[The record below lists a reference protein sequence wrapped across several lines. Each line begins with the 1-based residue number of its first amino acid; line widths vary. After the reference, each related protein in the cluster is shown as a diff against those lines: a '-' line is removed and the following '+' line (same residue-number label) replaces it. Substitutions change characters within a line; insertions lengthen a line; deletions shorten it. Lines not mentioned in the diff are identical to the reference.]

1 MIKEERRLDK
11 KRRPAFN
18 GIMVD
23 GGDVEYGKWRR
34 HLVAIHVCEDLD
46 DGPKFSKSFPV
57 AKMNELGGSNSEESF
72 AKKLIKRLV
81 KQRAMAVMLE
91 FDPTGPLGNLVSL
104 AKCYANQL
112 PATSI
117 VLAVHKGKAIFRRQ
131 SVDQFRLGGFRLDL
145 RPKFYVNEMITTSR
159 YAKAT
164 NEDGDELLAVIA
176 YEDDW
181 DAETNS
187 RNGNVNSQNTKALL
201 SSISVV
207 RRQLPESNLG
217 WPLRRRSSHRGQEV
231 IRKGTRNVSV
241 VQWVMSLPNRL
252 AAKLPKGQNDSPLVL
267 QNFGDEAGD
276 SNEIPDGGEIGNEV
290 NHKEQMALSVSFIVK
305 ERSDSLQESEETY
318 IQETES
324 ETSMSSQTT
333 DISLESEIDYVSN
346 NSKEREE
353 RMILIHS
360 KEMSIENNALEMN
373 QSVCKCFSYA
383 ELKMATS
390 NFSAGW
396 SV

>member
-1 MIKEERRLDK
+1 
-11 KRRPAFN
+11 
-18 GIMVD
+18 
-23 GGDVEYGKWRR
+23 
-34 HLVAIHVCEDLD
+34 
-46 DGPKFSKSFPV
+46 
-57 AKMNELGGSNSEESF
+57 
-72 AKKLIKRLV
+72 
-81 KQRAMAVMLE
+81 
-91 FDPTGPLGNLVSL
+91 
-104 AKCYANQL
+104 
-112 PATSI
+112 
-117 VLAVHKGKAIFRRQ
+117 
-131 SVDQFRLGGFRLDL
+131 
-145 RPKFYVNEMITTSR
+145 MITTSR

-176 YEDDW
+176 HEDDW

-217 WPLRRRSSHRGQEV
+217 WPLRRRSSHGGQEV

-252 AAKLPKGQNDSPLVL
+252 AAKLPTGQNDSPLVL

-276 SNEIPDGGEIGNEV
+276 SNEIPEGGEIGNEV

-305 ERSDSLQESEETY
+305 ERSDSFQESEETY

-324 ETSMSSQTT
+324 DTSMSSQTT
-333 DISLESEIDYVSN
+333 DISLESEIDYFSN
-346 NSKEREE
+346 NSKKREE